1 VLDRVRHGT
10 VPASV
15 QRDAAIQMAATL
27 AVNAA
32 ANPERWNEF
41 RARLHE
47 GARTEDP
54 KELVLI
60 ALALGWS
67 EKWRSR

>member
-1 VLDRVRHGT
+1 
-10 VPASV
+10 
-15 QRDAAIQMAATL
+15 MAATL

-32 ANPERWNEF
+32 ASPERWNEF

-47 GARTEDP
+47 TAKRDDP

-67 EKWRSR
+67 EKWRAR